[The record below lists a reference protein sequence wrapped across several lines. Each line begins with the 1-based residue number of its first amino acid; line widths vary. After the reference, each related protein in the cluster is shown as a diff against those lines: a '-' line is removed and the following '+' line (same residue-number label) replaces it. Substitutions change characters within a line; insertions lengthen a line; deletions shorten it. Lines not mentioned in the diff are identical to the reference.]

1 MARSSASRYLETDF
15 PNLSTKENDGRKG
28 SGTVRVKSDK
38 DTGNYDVN
46 ETTDAGDT
54 AIYSYDAPTNKFKI
68 QNIVT

>member
-38 DTGNYDVN
+38 DTGNYDVK
-46 ETTDAGDT
+46 ETSDRDWETFT
-54 AIYSYDAPTNKFKI
+54 FIN
-68 QNIVT
+68 QV